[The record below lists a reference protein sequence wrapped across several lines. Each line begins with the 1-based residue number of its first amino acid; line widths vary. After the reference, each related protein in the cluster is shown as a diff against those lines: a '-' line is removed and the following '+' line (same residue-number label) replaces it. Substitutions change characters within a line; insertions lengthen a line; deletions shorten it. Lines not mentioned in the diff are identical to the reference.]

1 MEILLIACMLAY
13 AAGAQSEQSKLGIS
27 PAQRAIL
34 KEKSRHEKAVQK
46 IADKHGMKPV
56 GQKAGLSPWKEA
68 PGSGSGT
75 VPDTFMAG
83 YRMQRP
89 SRPPLGHR
97 VGARTGSAITWAQDS
112 GRDAW
117 RAYRESR
124 RKTDDNPKPVLVP
137 MPPAHPP
144 NAPPMPQG
152 APTVHEWPE
161 PRGHLHLPGGPGAR
175 GGAQE
180 ADGRKG
186 GGEGSGPGGTE
197 RPPPGARPGPAP

>member
-75 VPDTFMAG
+75 VPDTFMSG
-83 YRMQRP
+83 YRTQRP
-89 SRPPLGHR
+89 ARPPLGHR

-117 RAYRESR
+117 RAYRERR
-124 RKTDDNPKPVLVP
+124 RKTDDKPQPVLVP

-144 NAPPMPQG
+144 NAPPMPTEP
-152 APTVHEWPE
+152 PTV
-161 PRGHLHLPGGPGAR
+161 GKTD
-175 GGAQE
+175 Q
-180 ADGRKG
+180 DTK
-186 GGEGSGPGGTE
+186 
-197 RPPPGARPGPAP
+197 PAAPKPAA